1 MIRNNKGVVAALLV
15 LMIPVVL
22 GMGGY
27 VTDLSIQY
35 LNRTRIE
42 NAIDFSALAGI
53 SQLANQSN
61 VSNAKQAALN
71 YLNTNLTASL
81 SSFASL
87 SLNSP
92 GLSIQAGVYDFIN
105 MSFTLDEQNP
115 NINALKISYTYNSP
129 TFLSQIFMI
138 NSVNVTESATAAKQ
152 PAGCAS
158 PGTGFPITIDVSS
171 LDTAAQ
177 NNNMLN
183 LSIMNQSYWTQFTNI
198 NPSTTDINNIID
210 YFQSGNG
217 TKPPGVSVNDNIR
230 INDGN
235 MNAVFMTLDPAVLV
249 GMNYIFSVV
258 TVNSST
264 DATINAFV
272 TATINNIVSSMG
284 QQYVTITIVPGNIDN
299 AFGGLQICSGQANVS
314 SSNQFLLSDAFGIV
328 Q

>member
-1 MIRNNKGVVAALLV
+1 MIRNNKGVVAAFLV
-15 LMIPVVL
+15 LMIPAII
-22 GMGGY
+22 GMAGY

-35 LNRTRIE
+35 LNRTKVE

-53 SQLANQSN
+53 SQLSSQSN
-61 VSNAKQAALN
+61 VNNAKQTALN
-71 YLNTNLTASL
+71 YLNNNLATSLASF
-81 SSFASL
+81 SSL

-92 GLSIQAGVYDFIN
+92 ELSIQAGVYDFMN

-115 NINALKISYTYNSP
+115 NVNAIKISYIYTSP
-129 TFLSQIFMI
+129 TFLSQIFML
-138 NSVNVTESATAAKQ
+138 NSSTLTESATAAKQ

-158 PGTGFPITIDVSS
+158 PGTGFPIVIDVSS

-183 LSIMNQSYWTQFTNI
+183 LSIMDQNYWTQFTNS

-217 TKPPGVSVNDNIR
+217 VSPSGVNVNDHIR

-235 MNAVFMTLDPAVLV
+235 MNAVFMNLDPTILV
-249 GMNYIFSVV
+249 GMNYVFSIV

-284 QQYVTITIVPGNIDN
+284 QQYITITITPGSIDN
-299 AFGGLQICSGQANVS
+299 TFGGLQICSGQANVS
-314 SSNQFLLSDAFGIV
+314 SSNQSLLSDAFGIV